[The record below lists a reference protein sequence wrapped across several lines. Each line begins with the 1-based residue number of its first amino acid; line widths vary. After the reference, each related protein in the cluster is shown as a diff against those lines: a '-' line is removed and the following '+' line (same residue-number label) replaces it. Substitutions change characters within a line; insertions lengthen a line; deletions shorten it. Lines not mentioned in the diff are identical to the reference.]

1 MSGRVEGRRPLPL
14 RAAVVPAELHHIV
27 VTRLRVWQSAAKE
40 RTVALSIEDVH
51 S

>member
-14 RAAVVPAELHHIV
+14 RAAVVLAELHHIV
-27 VTRLRVWQSAAKE
+27 VTRLRVWQSAAEE
-40 RTVALSIEDVH
+40 RTLALSIEDVH